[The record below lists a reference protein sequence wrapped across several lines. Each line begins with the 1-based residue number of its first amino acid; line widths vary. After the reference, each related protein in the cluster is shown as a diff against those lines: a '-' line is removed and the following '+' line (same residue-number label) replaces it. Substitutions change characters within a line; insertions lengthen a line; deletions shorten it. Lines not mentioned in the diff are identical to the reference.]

1 MAAKN
6 CTPIVDSPEDFYI
19 KQFLKQKVS
28 SIGLTLSTQ
37 GRHIEM
43 LNVKKV
49 DLTLIEKQIQ
59 D

>member
-1 MAAKN
+1 M
-6 CTPIVDSPEDFYI
+6 TVQP
-19 KQFLKQKVS
+19 FLS